1 MQEKNHDMK
10 KYLASA
16 ALIALSLGASA
27 QESSE
32 KVETNVTTKLEINT
46 SKPTWSRLR
55 GMDLGFSQVV
65 SDKESYD
72 LIPGKSLYWGF
83 NMANFYKEIGG
94 EKQGFEAGFGM
105 FFQSR
110 TFDNIQPTS
119 FTADE
124 INDSDVDRFKQ
135 KYRSFG
141 LQVPAVFTFNLGD
154 DVDKSFFV
162 SAGVV
167 GKYYLTTSYKEKL
180 FIDGERDVKKK
191 SSGNFGLEPFQVDFT
206 LRAGVGDFAVF
217 TQYGLT
223 NLYSK
228 GEDANLFTF
237 GIAGLF

>member
-1 MQEKNHDMK
+1 MK

-16 ALIALSLGASA
+16 ILLSFSIVAFA
-27 QESSE
+27 QESE
-32 KVETNVTTKLEINT
+32 KKIEKKISTTIDIKKKTPN
-46 SKPTWSRLR
+46 WSRLR
-55 GMDLGFSQVV
+55 GVDLGFSQVI

-72 LIPGKSLYWGF
+72 LVAGKSLYWGF
-83 NMANFYKEIGG
+83 NIANYYQEIGG
-94 EKQGFEAGFGM
+94 DKQGFETGLGL

-119 FTADE
+119 FSAEE
-124 INDSDVDRFKQ
+124 INDEDVEKFKQ

-141 LQVPAVFTFNLGD
+141 LQVPAVFTFNLGED
-154 DVDKSFFV
+154 ADKSFFV

-180 FIDGERDVKKK
+180 FIDGSRDKKLK
-191 SSGNFGLEPFQVDFT
+191 SSGNFGVEPFQVDFT

-228 GEDANLFTF
+228 GADANLFTF